1 MKLSILCLL
10 LVLGVVQVIVLQ
22 VWLELVVVLVVIGQV
37 RDFLLAV
44 Q

>member
-1 MKLSILCLL
+1 LWLA
-10 LVLGVVQVIVLQ
+10 VVEVAPVIVLQ
-22 VWLELVVVLVVIGQV
+22 VWVGVVEALVVTGQI

>member
-1 MKLSILCLL
+1 MKLSILCLP
-10 LVLGVVQVIVLQ
+10 LVLEVAPVIVLQ
-22 VWLELVVVLVVIGQV
+22 VWVEAVVVLVVIGQI